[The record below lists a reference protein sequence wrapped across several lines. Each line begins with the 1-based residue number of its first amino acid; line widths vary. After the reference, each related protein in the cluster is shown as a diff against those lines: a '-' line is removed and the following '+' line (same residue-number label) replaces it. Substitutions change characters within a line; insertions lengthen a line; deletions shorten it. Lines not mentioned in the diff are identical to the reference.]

1 VEGVIMIADDFLDD
15 ELLFAEEDT
24 NTDDFKPTKRNKWK
38 LLIVDD
44 EKDVHSTTRLV
55 LSDFT
60 FEGAEIEFLSAYS
73 AKEAEEYLIKNPDIA
88 VILLDVVME
97 TTHAGLEL
105 VHKIRNEMNNRAVR
119 IILRT
124 GQPGQAPERKV
135 IVEYDIND
143 YKHKA
148 ELTAQRLFTAVLS
161 ALRSYRDIVVIEQNR
176 TGLKHI
182 IDASRDLFKQQSIQ
196 KLAQG
201 VLTQVIS
208 LMGLRNSMYM
218 QSNGMAV
225 SSSDDGEEMKIIAST
240 GKYAVCHDS
249 IADCTELTE
258 DEIKMFNEVKE
269 IESGVFVGDNYVGY
283 LPTMQCGKHLL
294 YVEGCGAFR
303 SEQDE
308 DLLSIFS
315 NNVGVAFDNIYL
327 NKEIIDTQKEIIR
340 MLGEVVENRSKETA
354 YHVVRVS
361 EFSRILAV
369 AMGLDENCVDE
380 IYYASP
386 MHDVGKIGI
395 PDSILMKP
403 GKLTTEEFEI
413 MKTHAEIGRNILA
426 GSKKSLLKTA
436 SVIAYQHHERWDG
449 KGYPQGLAGED
460 IEMCGR
466 IVCLSDIFDA
476 ICSKR
481 VYKEAWSIDEACNY
495 IKENSGKIFDP
506 KLVEAFFDN
515 FDDIRDIQEKYLD

>member
-1 VEGVIMIADDFLDD
+1 MIAGDDLLDD
-15 ELLFAEEDT
+15 ELLFADEDVEDSASQ
-24 NTDDFKPTKRNKWK
+24 NTIKPKWK

-44 EKDVHSTTRLV
+44 EEDVHSTTRLV
-55 LSDFT
+55 LSDFN
-60 FEGAEIEFLSAYS
+60 FEGGELEFLSAHS
-73 AKEAEEYLIKNPDIA
+73 ATEAEEILKSNKDIA

-97 TTHAGLEL
+97 STHAGLEL
-105 VHKIRNEMNNRAVR
+105 VHKIRNEMKNKAVR

-124 GQPGQAPERKV
+124 GQPGQAPEREV

-161 ALRSYRDIVVIEQNR
+161 ALRSYRDIIVIEQNR

-182 IDASRDLFKQQSIQ
+182 IDASKDLFKQQSIR

-201 VLTQVIS
+201 VLTQVVS

-218 QSNGMAV
+218 QQSNGLAV
-225 SSSDDGEEMKIIAST
+225 SSLDDGNKLHIIAAT
-240 GKYAVCHDS
+240 GKFKECDDLLE
-249 IADCTELTE
+249 DCSQLT
-258 DEIKMFNEVKE
+258 DEEITMFDEVNKV
-269 IESGVFVGDNYVGY
+269 ESGTFIGDNYVGY
-283 LPTMQCGKHLL
+283 LPTIQSGKHLL
-294 YVEGCGAFR
+294 YVEGCGADR

-308 DLLSIFS
+308 DLLRIFA

-361 EFSRILAV
+361 EFSRILA
-369 AMGLDENCVDE
+369 AAIGLEEACVDE
-380 IYYASP
+380 IYFASP

-395 PDSILMKP
+395 PDSILLKP
-403 GKLTTEEFEI
+403 GPLTTEEFEL
-413 MKTHAEIGRNILA
+413 MKTHAEIGRNILS

-449 KGYPQGLAGED
+449 KGYPQGLKGEEID
-460 IEMCGR
+460 ICGR
-466 IVCLSDIFDA
+466 IVCLADIYDA

-481 VYKEAWSIDEACNY
+481 VYKEAWDISKAREH
-495 IKENSGKIFDP
+495 IKNSSGTVFDP
-506 KLVEAFFDN
+506 RLVDVFFEN
-515 FDDIRDIQEKYLD
+515 FDKIADIQKKYQD